1 MTLIHFYFHGVTAIY
16 FRKFTE
22 FQRGDT
28 TPSSVT
34 AVLKR
39 SKEKGGKQQSEYAD
53 SCMETG
59 IIEEYSFS
67 LEKEMAKLEYHLF
80 WTNIKTRIL
89 VCM

>member
-1 MTLIHFYFHGVTAIY
+1 MLPKVH
-16 FRKFTE
+16 KE

-28 TPSSVT
+28 TPSNVT

-39 SKEKGGKQQSEYAD
+39 SKGKKKGGKQQSEYAD
-53 SCMETG
+53 SCMETR
-59 IIEEYSFS
+59 IIEKYSFS
-67 LEKEMAKLEYHLF
+67 LAEEMAQLELF

>member
-1 MTLIHFYFHGVTAIY
+1 MTLIHFYFYGVTAVR
-16 FRKFTE
+16 FPKVHKE

-39 SKEKGGKQQSEYAD
+39 SKEKGGKQQCEYAD

-67 LEKEMAKLEYHLF
+67 LEKEVAKLE
-80 WTNIKTRIL
+80 
-89 VCM
+89 